1 MAKTPR
7 GILSSSF
14 RGWRVGLALWALC
27 AGAGVAFAQEGETLT
42 PLQIEKDPI
51 AWMGGKSVVAVARV
65 AADGAEFRSGPDP
78 NYRVVRRAEPGTLVL
93 IVGYHPN
100 HFCEIL
106 VPTGVRAYVHSRF
119 MQVDDD
125 GLGRCH
131 EERVN
136 VRSIP
141 SSQGDYPIGQ
151 IGPGDVLLV
160 WNKTGPDQDWYEVTP
175 PGRLTVYVEDTA
187 LDLVGTLDDATAVEI
202 ADARSALYARFAAA
216 ADESKERDAR
226 AAAEAALRVEYDR
239 LVAAIEVQRARG
251 PDAEYDAIENDLTR
265 LGVETDDAD
274 LLRDIEAKRELV
286 ATLTQS
292 ADRER
297 KLRARQEQEREE
309 SERRARETATR
320 APAVSPV
327 TTPTQP
333 QPTTPPAA
341 AGTSGEWVGFLRS
354 RDENGGVAY
363 SVEQGA
369 RVLVR
374 IDGGSKRYRWADFVG
389 LQVRVRG
396 RVIQSGGVP
405 TIDVTKLEIQ
415 R

>member
-1 MAKTPR
+1 MAWLVACI
-7 GILSSSF
+7 GF
-14 RGWRVGLALWALC
+14 VGMFG
-27 AGAGVAFAQEGETLT
+27 GASAQDGETLT
-42 PLQIEKDPI
+42 PLQIEKDPV
-51 AWMGGKSVVAVARV
+51 AWMGGKAVIAVARV

-106 VPTGVRAYVHSRF
+106 VPSGVRAYVHSRF

-160 WNKTGPDQDWYEVTP
+160 WNTAGPDQDWFEVTP
-175 PGRLTVYVEDTA
+175 PGRLTVYVEDTV
-187 LDLVGTLDDATAVEI
+187 LDLVGTLDDAISVEV
-202 ADARSALYARFAAA
+202 ADARSALYAKFAAA
-216 ADESKERDAR
+216 ADASKEREAR
-226 AAAEAALRVEYDR
+226 AAAEAALRVEFDG
-239 LVAAIEVQRARG
+239 LVERIETQRSRG
-251 PDAEYDAIENDLTR
+251 PDADYDDIENELTR

-274 LLRDIEAKRELV
+274 LLRDIESKRELV
-286 ATLTQS
+286 ATLASS
-292 ADRER
+292 AERER
-297 KLRARQEQEREE
+297 RLRATQEREREE
-309 SERRARETATR
+309 SDRRAREAAARGPVT
-320 APAVSPV
+320 PAVV
-327 TTPTQP
+327 TPTQP
-333 QPTTPPAA
+333 AQTQPAS
-341 AGTSGEWVGFLRS
+341 AGSSGEWVGFLRS
-354 RDENGGVAY
+354 RPENGGLAY
-363 SVEQGA
+363 SIEQGS

-374 IDGGSKRYRWADFVG
+374 IDVTSKRYRWTDFVG

-396 RVIQSGGVP
+396 RVSQSGAVP

>member
-1 MAKTPR
+1 MFQR
-7 GILSSSF
+7 LS
-14 RGWRVGLALWALC
+14 VGLTVVSLC
-27 AGAGVAFAQEGETLT
+27 VLARPSPAQEGETLT

-106 VPTGVRAYVHSRF
+106 VPTGVRAYVHGRF
-119 MQVDDD
+119 MQVDED

-141 SSQGDYPIGQ
+141 SSQGDYPLGQ

-160 WNKTGPDQDWYEVTP
+160 WGEAGPDRDWYEVTP
-175 PGRLTVYVEDTA
+175 PGRLTVYVEDTT
-187 LDLVGTLDDATAVEI
+187 LDLVGTLDDATSVEI
-202 ADARSALYARFAAA
+202 GDARAALYAKFAAA
-216 ADESKERDAR
+216 ADESKEREAR
-226 AAAEAALRVEYDR
+226 AAAEAALRVEFDR
-239 LVAAIEVQRARG
+239 MVEAIEAERARG
-251 PDAEYDAIENDLTR
+251 PDAEYDELENDLTR

-274 LLRDIEAKRELV
+274 LLRDIESKRELV
-286 ATLTQS
+286 ATLSQS
-292 ADRER
+292 AERER
-297 KLRARQEQEREE
+297 KLRDRQEQERVDT
-309 SERRARETATR
+309 ERRDREAANRPQTPTAAPTPIEA
-320 APAVSPV
+320 APA
-327 TTPTQP
+327 
-333 QPTTPPAA
+333 PAA

-354 RDENGGVAY
+354 RPENGGFAY

-374 IDGGSKRYRWADFVG
+374 IDGASKRYRWADFVG

-396 RVIQSGGVP
+396 RVRQAGGVP
-405 TIDVTKLEIQ
+405 TIEVTKLEIQ

>member
-1 MAKTPR
+1 MAKTSR
-7 GILSSSF
+7 GI
-14 RGWRVGLALWALC
+14 RVPIGRAVRAAWLVATI
-27 AGAGVAFAQEGETLT
+27 GVMAAASAQEGETLT
-42 PLQIEKDPI
+42 PLQIERDPI
-51 AWMGGKSVVAVARV
+51 AWMGGKSVIAVARV
-65 AADGAEFRSGPDP
+65 AAEGAEFRSGPDP

-106 VPTGVRAYVHSRF
+106 VPSGVRAYVHSRF

-160 WNKTGPDQDWYEVTP
+160 WNKVGPDQDWYEVTP
-175 PGRLTVYVEDTA
+175 PGRLTVYVEDTV
-187 LDLVGTLDDATAVEI
+187 LDLVGTLDDAISVEI
-202 ADARSALYARFAAA
+202 ADARSALYERFTAASDA
-216 ADESKERDAR
+216 SKEREAR
-226 AAAEAALRVEYDR
+226 AAAEAALRTEYDR
-239 LVAAIEVQRARG
+239 LVEAIEAQRARG

-274 LLRDIEAKRELV
+274 LLRDIESKRELV
-286 ATLTQS
+286 ATLMSS
-292 ADRER
+292 AERER
-297 KLRARQEQEREE
+297 ELRARQAEEQAAD
-309 SERRARETATR
+309 ERRAREEAAR
-320 APAVSPV
+320 Q
-327 TTPTQP
+327 PTQP
-333 QPTTPPAA
+333 VTRPSTERPTPPPVAS
-341 AGTSGEWVGFLRS
+341 GTSGEWVGFLRS
-354 RDENGGVAY
+354 RAENGGLVI
-363 SVEQGA
+363 SVEQGS

-374 IDGGSKRYRWADFVG
+374 IESASKRYRWQDFVG

-396 RVIQSGGVP
+396 RVTQAGGVP
-405 TIDVTKLEIQ
+405 TIEVTKLEIQ

>member
-1 MAKTPR
+1 M
-7 GILSSSF
+7 GSSF
-14 RGWRVGLALWALC
+14 RGRCVGLALWALC
-27 AGAGVAFAQEGETLT
+27 AWVGSASAQEGETLT

-160 WNKTGPDQDWYEVTP
+160 WNTVGPDRDWYEVTP

-202 ADARSALYARFAAA
+202 ADARAALYAKFAAA
-216 ADESKERDAR
+216 ADESKEREAR

-239 LVAAIEVQRARG
+239 LVEAIEAERARG
-251 PDAEYDAIENDLTR
+251 PDADYDAIENDLTR

-274 LLRDIEAKRELV
+274 LLRDIESKRELV
-286 ATLTQS
+286 VTLTQS
-292 ADRER
+292 AERER

-309 SERRARETATR
+309 ADRRARESATSPPTV
-320 APAVSPV
+320 PAVTKP
-327 TTPTQP
+327 TPTAQ
-333 QPTTPPAA
+333 PPAA
-341 AGTSGEWVGFLRS
+341 TGTSGEWVGFLRS
-354 RDENGGVAY
+354 RPENGGVAY
-363 SVEQGA
+363 SIEQGA

-374 IDGGSKRYRWADFVG
+374 IDGQSKRYRWADFVG

-396 RVIQSGGVP
+396 RVTQSGGVP
-405 TIDVTKLEIQ
+405 TIEVTRLEIQ